1 MAPRKV
7 NAKPKVVGK
16 RKSKRLLQR
25 AVALDSNSNGS
36 FLEHVSETEE
46 LETPQLNDDCL
57 LEIFSH
63 VPMND
68 LMYHV
73 GSCSRAFR
81 ALAEVA
87 AQKKCRKE
95 RIAYNFSNDEDTAI
109 MTHFGTYVRNL
120 FVYQGYGPNKK
131 FDSLSW
137 LKHCIALRTLTV
149 QNMHLLYDSEC
160 FATIGK
166 LEHLTLDRCFG
177 SMHQYEHILT
187 ACKNL
192 KTIKLLNWTQDVSDE
207 MLTYLAT
214 LKDIERMTSHHDISR
229 SRHSIR
235 NLAKIAQLKKLKF
248 LCFNIGSRDPY
259 ASFIESL
266 SGSQSLEE
274 LVFYVNFVD
283 GNIAG
288 ALEKFPKLKSCTIKH
303 ECWVE
308 KRAVRS
314 AMDHLRSA
322 ISILRNNIRTFGV
335 TEYISTYVE
344 SKTHYRIKLCVTIS
358 RSS

>member
-7 NAKPKVVGK
+7 KTKPKVAGT
-16 RKSKRLLQR
+16 RKSKRLSEH
-25 AVALDSNSNGS
+25 AVALDSSSDS
-36 FLEHVSETEE
+36 FLESVSSTEE

-57 LEIFSH
+57 LEIFAH

-68 LMYHV
+68 LLYDV
-73 GSCSRAFR
+73 ASCSRTFR

-95 RIAYNFSNDEDTAI
+95 QITYNFSNDRDTAI
-109 MTHFGTYVRNL
+109 MSHFGIYVRNL
-120 FVYQGYGPNKK
+120 FVFQGYGQNKK

-137 LKHCIALRTLTV
+137 LKHCAALKTLTI

-160 FATIGK
+160 FATFGK

-177 SMHQYEHILT
+177 SMQQYEHILT

-192 KTIKLLNWTQDVSDE
+192 KTIKLLSWTQDVSDE
-207 MLTYLAT
+207 MLAHLAK
-214 LKDIERMTSHHDISR
+214 LKDIERMTSHHDVSR
-229 SRHSIR
+229 CRHTIQ
-235 NLAKIAQLKKLKF
+235 NLAMIAQLKKLKF
-248 LCFNIGSRDPY
+248 LCFNIGSREPY
-259 ASFIESL
+259 ASYIDSL

-274 LVFYVNFVD
+274 LVFFVNFVD
-283 GNIAG
+283 GSIAE
-288 ALEKFPKLKSCTIKH
+288 ALEKFPLLKSCTIKH

-308 KRAVRS
+308 RKTVRS
-314 AMDHLRSA
+314 TMDHLRSA
-322 ISILRNNIRTFGV
+322 IAVLRSNIRTFDV
-335 TEYISTYVE
+335 TEDISTFVE
-344 SKTHYRIKLCVTIS
+344 SKTHSHIKLCVIIT